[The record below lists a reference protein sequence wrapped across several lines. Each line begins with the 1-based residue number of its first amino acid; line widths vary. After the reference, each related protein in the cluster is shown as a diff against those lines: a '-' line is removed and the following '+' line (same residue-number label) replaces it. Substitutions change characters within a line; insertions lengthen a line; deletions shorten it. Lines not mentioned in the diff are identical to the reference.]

1 MKYHVYMIMAKR
13 FSRYYTYVGYTV
25 NLEKRLE
32 LHNSSKGAK
41 YTRGKKWYLIHKKS
55 YSSRAIAMKEE
66 YILKKNYKLRT
77 KLKREFLINENIN
90 IASI

>member
-25 NLEKRLE
+25 NLEKRLK
-32 LHNSSKGAK
+32 LHNSS
-41 YTRGKKWYLIHKKS
+41 KWYLIHKKS